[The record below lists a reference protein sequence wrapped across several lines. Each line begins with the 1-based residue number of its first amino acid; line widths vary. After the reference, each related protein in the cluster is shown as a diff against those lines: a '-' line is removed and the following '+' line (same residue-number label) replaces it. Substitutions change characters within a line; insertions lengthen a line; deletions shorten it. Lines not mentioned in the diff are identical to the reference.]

1 MQFADAVAERNSL
14 SAVHLRRVLGQARL
28 QPAVQQALAPAPR
41 AQTKNWL
48 AYRERM
54 VEPRRIRAGLAF
66 WQAHAKALRRAEAR
80 FGVPSEIIV
89 GIIGVETLYGRDT
102 GRFRVLDALATLAF
116 DFPSGRPDRSA
127 FFRDELEAF
136 LRTCRPPRCQPLT
149 LRGSFAGAMGLPQ
162 FMPSSL
168 QRFGLDFDGDGRID
182 LNGSAVDAIGSVAN
196 FLAEHGWRADLP
208 VIRAVQPPSDAQAL
222 ATLLAPDIRPS
233 FSAADFLR
241 LGAVLAD
248 GEIVSDSLWALVEL
262 PNGEQ
267 PPSYVAGTENFYVLT
282 RYNRSSEYA
291 MAVIALG
298 QAVVAERAR
307 VAKASARQFTA
318 SDPTPIAAPR

>member
-1 MQFADAVAERNSL
+1 MQFADAVAERSGL
-14 SAVHLRRVLGQARL
+14 SALRLRGLMAQARL
-28 QPAVQQALAPAPR
+28 QPGVQQAMAPAP
-41 AQTKNWL
+41 QSQPKNWL
-48 AYRERM
+48 VYRARI

-66 WQAHAKALRRAEAR
+66 WQAHAKTLLRAEAR
-80 FGVPSEIIV
+80 FGVPAEIIV

-136 LRTCRPPRCQPLT
+136 LSTCRPPRCQALT
-149 LRGSFAGAMGLPQ
+149 VRGSFAGAIGLPQ

-168 QRFGLDFDGDGRID
+168 QRYGLDFDGDGRAD
-182 LNGSAVDAIGSVAN
+182 LQGSAVDAIGSVGN
-196 FLAEHGWRADLP
+196 FLAVHGWRAGLP
-208 VIRAVQPPSDAQAL
+208 ATLGVQPPSDAQAL

-233 FSAADFLR
+233 FAEADFLR
-241 LGAVLAD
+241 LGALVD
-248 GEIVSDSLWALVEL
+248 GAGIASNELLALVEL

-267 PPSYVAGTENFYVLT
+267 APSYVAGTENFYVLT

-298 QAVVAERAR
+298 QAVVTAR
-307 VAKASARQFTA
+307 SARR
-318 SDPTPIAAPR
+318 P